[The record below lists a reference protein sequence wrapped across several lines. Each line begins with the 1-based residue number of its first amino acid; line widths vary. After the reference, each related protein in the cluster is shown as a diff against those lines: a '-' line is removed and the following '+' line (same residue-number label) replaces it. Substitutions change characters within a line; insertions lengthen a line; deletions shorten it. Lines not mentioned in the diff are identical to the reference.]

1 MARLGLADGDLASVA
16 SRRGR
21 VVAAGA
27 GASAA
32 QAPAQVFI
40 AMHWGEELLSGR
52 GTASAGST
60 ARRAMR
66 AWRASTR

>member
-1 MARLGLADGDLASVA
+1 MPPTWRGSAWPTATWCSVA

-21 VVAAGA
+21 IVLPAQR
-27 GASAA
+27 SAA

-52 GTASAGST
+52 APAPAGEA
-60 ARRAMR
+60 ARVSP
-66 AWRASTR
+66 ASTP